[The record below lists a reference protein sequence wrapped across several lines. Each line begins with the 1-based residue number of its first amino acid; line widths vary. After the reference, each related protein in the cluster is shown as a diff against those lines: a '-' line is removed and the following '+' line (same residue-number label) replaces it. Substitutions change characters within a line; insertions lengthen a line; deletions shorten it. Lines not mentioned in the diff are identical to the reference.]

1 MQKIILI
8 TGLLVLTACKP
19 KDEKFCQC
27 MQVSKQLNE
36 ATQDGISN
44 GADKAKAD
52 NIKALREEKNQVCAD
67 YEMMGGPELLEKK
80 AACNLEE

>member
-8 TGLLVLTACKP
+8 AGLVVLTACKP

-44 GADKAKAD
+44 GADKEMVDK
-52 NIKALREEKNQVCAD
+52 IKSLREEKSRICAD